1 MIFEVSYTF
10 LTGLAVSGVAFYHY
24 RNIIVPNLAWMLFKI
39 QANWEI
45 ANKTNT
51 SKESIYVTLKNGK
64 ITNNK
69 DGDYDLMIYGKIDE
83 DKNMYKYYLYGYDN
97 SFYSDMPPVNYKFIS
112 CEINYNSEKYVVKL
126 NSSEQN
132 FYFEKNIILSKSFV
146 YWYLEKFYNIK
157 CKGDY
162 TITIL
167 DNNFSE
173 VSLSSQKNIKGIRL
187 DMDSY
192 TIL

>member
-1 MIFEVSYTF
+1 MIFEVSYSF
-10 LTGLAVSGVAFYHY
+10 LTGLVLSGVAFYHY
-24 RNIIVPNLAWMLFKI
+24 RNSIVPNVAWMLFKL

-45 ANKTNT
+45 ASKSNS
-51 SKESIYVTLKNGK
+51 SKEPIYVTLKDGK
-64 ITNNK
+64 VTNNK
-69 DGDYDLMIYGKIDE
+69 DKSYDLMIYGKVDE
-83 DKNMYKYYLYGYDN
+83 NTNIYNYYLYGDDN
-97 SFYSDMPPVNYKFIS
+97 SWYSDMSIVNYKFIS

-146 YWYLEKFYNIK
+146 YWYLENFYNVK
-157 CKGDY
+157 CSGNY

-167 DNNFSE
+167 DNNISE
-173 VSLSSQKNIKGIRL
+173 IELSSQKNIKGIRL

-192 TIL
+192 SIL